1 MGSQYGLAGAG
12 QAVGVHWSQPEG
24 RDGAD
29 ALGGWG
35 REGNWI
41 LDEPLQSSRGLGSD
55 LVETHKFNR
64 EGSRREAL
72 PLVDDIFALAATVDK
87 KLLGLTRAMVDGD
100 DVLLGGTAG
109 TAAQEGEEGLKLVRL
124 SRHAVSLEVRHIL
137 SQEKELRLP
146 KQSEYHMNIAPK
158 GIKEQRDF
166 CNHSN
171 QLPIYINSN

>member
-1 MGSQYGLAGAG
+1 MGSQHGLAGAG

-41 LDEPLQSSRGLGSD
+41 LDKPLQSSRGLGSD

-72 PLVDDIFALAATVDK
+72 PLVDVIFALAATVDVR
-87 KLLGLTRAMVDGD
+87 LLGLTRAMVDGD
-100 DVLLGGTAG
+100 DMFLGGTAG
-109 TAAQEGEEGLKLVRL
+109 AAAQEGEERLKLVRL

-137 SQEKELRLP
+137 SQEKE
-146 KQSEYHMNIAPK
+146 
-158 GIKEQRDF
+158 QR
-166 CNHSN
+166 
-171 QLPIYINSN
+171 